1 MSPTSYQTALPR
13 DKMGSGLRMGQECLS
28 AQICQDFKSLHH
40 WRAGCNPNPHEVVR
54 ATISPPTF
62 TFQWACFICVERWI
76 LLG

>member
-28 AQICQDFKSLHH
+28 AQICQDLKSLHH
-40 WRAGCNPNPHEVVR
+40 WRAGCNPNPHEDVVR
-54 ATISPPTF
+54 ATILGSNG
-62 TFQWACFICVERWI
+62 RSI